1 MCWSSGAE
9 PEVGVTWHH
18 PPETPE
24 PVHQG
29 GRQVFPTL
37 TAKGWQQSKCLST
50 EPHYTQAGPATGQV
64 PKTEGIT
71 LQIQNK
77 VQDVL
82 LTGQSERYVD
92 QGLETMALEPSPAPC
107 LFLLIKFYWHT
118 ATPTGFLTIP
128 SHWPELS
135 SCNKDSLA
143 CRVKNIY
150 SLAFYRRSL
159 PLPGIDK
166 AAICVKRK

>member
-1 MCWSSGAE
+1 V
-9 PEVGVTWHH
+9 PI
-18 PPETPE
+18 
-24 PVHQG
+24 
-29 GRQVFPTL
+29 L
-37 TAKGWQQSKCLST
+37 TAKGWRQSKCLST
-50 EPHYTQAGPATGQV
+50 DPHYTQARPSTGQV
-64 PKTEGIT
+64 PQTAEGIT

-77 VQDVL
+77 VQDAL
-82 LTGQSERYVD
+82 LTGQSERCVD
-92 QGLETMALEPSPAPC
+92 QGLKTTALEPSPAPC

-118 ATPTGFLTIP
+118 ATPTGFLIIP
-128 SHWPELS
+128 SSWPELR
-135 SCNKDSLA
+135 SCNKDFLA